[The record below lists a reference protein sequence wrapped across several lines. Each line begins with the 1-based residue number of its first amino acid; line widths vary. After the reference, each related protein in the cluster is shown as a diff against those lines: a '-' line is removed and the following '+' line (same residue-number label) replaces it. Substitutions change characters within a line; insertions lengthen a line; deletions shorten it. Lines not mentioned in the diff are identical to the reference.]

1 MAKLYEIAD
10 EMRALV
16 DQLEEMDL
24 DQQTL
29 LDTLEGS
36 TELMSLEQK
45 AEAIIRMI
53 KNWEADIPGLKAE
66 IDQLSAKK
74 KVAENRVKS
83 VKNYLKMCMEKAG
96 LKDIKIGVFK
106 PKIQSNS
113 RGSVIIDNP
122 DLVPAQY
129 IDIIPEQ
136 RVPSTDRLYQDMKDG
151 KEIPGVRYEV
161 GTHLR
166 MG

>member
-1 MAKLYEIAD
+1 MAKLYDLAEEVRELA
-10 EMRALV
+10 
-16 DQLEEMDL
+16 DQLEEMGL
-24 DQQTL
+24 DQQTM

-45 AEAIIRMI
+45 VENIIKMV
-53 KNWEADIPGLKAE
+53 KNWEADIPGIKAE
-66 IDQLSAKK
+66 IKRLSAKK
-74 KVAENRVKS
+74 KTAENRVRS
-83 VKNYLKMCMEKAG
+83 VKNYLKLCMEKAG
-96 LKDIKIGVFK
+96 IKDIEIGVFK
-106 PKIQSNS
+106 PKVQPNS

-136 RVPSTDRLYQDMKDG
+136 RVPNTDRLYQDLRDG

-161 GTHLR
+161 GTQLR
-166 MG
+166 LR